1 MFSLQ
6 YLPTPWR
13 LAIVPNGQSSLVLVP
28 IIAIALTLAEGSL
41 LRVAIGRFRRPN
53 LLAR

>member
-1 MFSLQ
+1 
-6 YLPTPWR
+6 
-13 LAIVPNGQSSLVLVP
+13 VLVP